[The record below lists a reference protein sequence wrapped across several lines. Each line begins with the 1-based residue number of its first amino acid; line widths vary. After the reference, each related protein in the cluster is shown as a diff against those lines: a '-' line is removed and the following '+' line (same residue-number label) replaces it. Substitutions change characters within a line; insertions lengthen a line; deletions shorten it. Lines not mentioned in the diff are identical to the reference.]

1 MFYICHEI
9 DTTKNIIT
17 NINPFMKKNT
27 TLKAV
32 LALAVTMTM
41 ASADAAV
48 FERDFSTSGSDITDV
63 DIFVAALDDHLNEH
77 GYIVPGLG
85 DAGDRIFGTL

>member
-1 MFYICHEI
+1 
-9 DTTKNIIT
+9 
-17 NINPFMKKNT
+17 MKKNT

-48 FERDFSTSGSDITDV
+48 FERDFSTSGSDITDWTIIDANSDATLGRLCQASRASLMTAWAV
-63 DIFVAALDDHLNEH
+63 MRPPMIGCLRRHL
-77 GYIVPGLG
+77 P
-85 DAGDRIFGTL
+85 

>member
-48 FERDFSTSGSDITDV
+48 FERDFSTSGSDITDWTII
-63 DIFVAALDDHLNEH
+63 DANSDGNTWQALSSLK
-77 GYIVPGLG
+77 GISL
-85 DAGDRIFGTL
+85 